1 MEGSGL
7 FYFFSIPHSAL
18 HTAEIR
24 VHVERN
30 SSREKLAVVH
40 SSFTTKNRKKLTVE
54 ATLAGTREVFFSDC
68 NQGHLRLE

>member
-1 MEGSGL
+1 MEETGF

-18 HTAEIR
+18 YTAEIR

-40 SSFTTKNRKKLTVE
+40 SSFTTKNREKLIVE
-54 ATLAGTREVFFSDC
+54 ATLAGTREVFF
-68 NQGHLRLE
+68 LTVIRVI